1 MSNVLKFDYQNRSYI
16 EVDDTGDGFSVT
28 CGDYVAN
35 EWVEIYPTLSLA
47 LLRVAVLVKCGE
59 HDFEKLFTNTP
70 DVFARVGD
78 VFLNGEV
85 I

>member
-1 MSNVLKFDYQNRSYI
+1 MNTILQFDYENRADI
-16 EVDDTGDGFSVT
+16 EILDTGDGFAVI

-35 EWVEIYPTLSLA
+35 VWEEKFPTLSLA

-59 HDFEKLFTNTP
+59 HDFEK
-70 DVFARVGD
+70 VFANDPEAFAPRGD
-78 VFLNGEV
+78 LFLNSEV

>member
-1 MSNVLKFDYQNRSYI
+1 MNILKFDYENRSYI

-28 CGDYVAN
+28 AGDYVAN
-35 EWVEIYPTLSLA
+35 EWVEVYPALSLA

-78 VFLNGEV
+78 VFLNAEV

>member
-1 MSNVLKFDYQNRSYI
+1 MNILKFDYDNRSYI

-35 EWVEIYPTLSLA
+35 EWVETYPTLSLA
-47 LLRVAVLVKCGE
+47 LFRVAVLVKCGE
-59 HDFEKLFTNTP
+59 HDFEKLFAKDADTFTRSG
-70 DVFARVGD
+70 VLI
-78 VFLNGEV
+78 LNGEV

>member
-1 MSNVLKFDYQNRSYI
+1 MNILKFDYDNRSYI
-16 EVDDTGDGFSVT
+16 EVDNTGDGFSVT

-35 EWVEIYPTLSLA
+35 EWVEVYPSLSLA

-59 HDFEKLFTNTP
+59 HDFEKLFAKDADT
-70 DVFARVGD
+70 FARSGVL
-78 VFLNGEV
+78 FLNGEV

>member
-1 MSNVLKFDYQNRSYI
+1 MDILKFDYDNRSYI
-16 EVDDTGDGFSVT
+16 EVDNTGDGFSVT

-35 EWVEIYPTLSLA
+35 EWVEVYPSLSLA

-59 HDFEKLFTNTP
+59 HDFEKLFAKDP
-70 DVFARVGD
+70 DTFARSGVL
-78 VFLNGEV
+78 FLNGEV

>member
-1 MSNVLKFDYQNRSYI
+1 MNILKFDYDNRSYI
-16 EVDDTGDGFSVT
+16 EVDNTGDGFSVT

-35 EWVEIYPTLSLA
+35 EWTETYPTLSLA

-59 HDFEKLFTNTP
+59 HDFEKLFAKDADT
-70 DVFARVGD
+70 FARHGVL
-78 VFLNGEV
+78 FLNGEV

>member
-1 MSNVLKFDYQNRSYI
+1 MNILKFDYDNRSYI
-16 EVDDTGDGFSVT
+16 EVNNTGDGFSVT

-35 EWVEIYPTLSLA
+35 EWVEVYPSLSLA

-59 HDFEKLFTNTP
+59 HNFEKMFANDP
-70 DVFARVGD
+70 EVFAPRGD
-78 VFLNGEV
+78 LFLNSEV